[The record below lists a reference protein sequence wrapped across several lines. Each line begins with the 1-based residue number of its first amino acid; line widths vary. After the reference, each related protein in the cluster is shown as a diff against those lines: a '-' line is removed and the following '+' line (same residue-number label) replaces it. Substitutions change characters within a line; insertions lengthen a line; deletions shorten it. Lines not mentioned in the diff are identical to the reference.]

1 MVAEQKGLKTDSLC
15 LDCLGGHQ
23 DSETN
28 LYKIRPRENGVKVED
43 AESLPDSAINSQ
55 MPPPE
60 CHSQDSSG
68 NLLSGSLRHLL
79 MAGIILSISSLIPQN
94 SIPGYFNPI
103 ELHKTIVN
111 CVCLTK
117 NRTLLPIRDSF
128 KTKQIDKPV
137 TIPF

>member
-1 MVAEQKGLKTDSLC
+1 MPF
-15 LDCLGGHQ
+15 
-23 DSETN
+23 
-28 LYKIRPRENGVKVED
+28 PRLFGEPAVWVTE
-43 AESLPDSAINSQ
+43 ATSY
-55 MPPPE
+55 
-60 CHSQDSSG
+60 
-68 NLLSGSLRHLL
+68 LL

-117 NRTLLPIRDSF
+117 KRTLLPIRDSF
-128 KTKQIDKPV
+128 KTKQIDKPA